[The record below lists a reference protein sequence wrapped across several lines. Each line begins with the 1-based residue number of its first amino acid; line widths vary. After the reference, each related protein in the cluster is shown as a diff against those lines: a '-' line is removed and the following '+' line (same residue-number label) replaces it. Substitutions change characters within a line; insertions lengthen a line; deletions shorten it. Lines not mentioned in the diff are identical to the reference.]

1 MTDKICCNCQYYCGV
16 KGTPGHAPCELK
28 NSMTTWSKTCES
40 ICLIPL
46 RLLIGTTDEPE
57 TNADRIRSMT
67 DDELAELWWERVD
80 CGECPVHKCPV
91 HRYCRITGQ
100 DCKKLALD
108 WLRQECE

>member
-1 MTDKICCNCQYYCGV
+1 MTDKICCNCQYYDGV

-57 TNADRIRSMT
+57 TNGDRIRAMT
-67 DDELAELWWERVD
+67 DEELAQFMENRIPFQVYVIL
-80 CGECPVHKCPV
+80 GED
-91 HRYCRITGQ
+91 RYSSWI
-100 DCKKLALD
+100 D
-108 WLRQECE
+108 WMQQEAE